1 MSEWRS
7 QSSFAVPAAPASS
20 FRVMVGRQPILDRR
34 RQVYGYEL
42 LFRPAAGQAADVTSE
57 DAAAHVIADGILSF
71 GLHRLTNGRR
81 AFVELTPAFLRH
93 DVVNVLPSERVVIQI
108 PADADIDAETLAAC
122 RRLRNDGY
130 QLALSRFTDF
140 TRAAGLLPLV
150 NFVKTGTAVLPAADA
165 GVLPGGTSTI
175 AGDVQS
181 YDRFNDAIRSG
192 YTHFQG
198 FFFEQPASV
207 PSRAIPRGQIGYL
220 RLLYALN
227 DPNLSLSDLED
238 LMKHDASLCYRLLR
252 TVNSAGF
259 AQTREITSIRHAL
272 LLLGR
277 DTVRRWASLWVMTD
291 LGAAAHAELLVMAS
305 IRGRFCELLAH
316 NASGEAAGGE
326 GFLVGMCS
334 CLDVILEQPMAAIVA
349 ELPLSSRVSDALLG
363 RDNEGRRLLKCAIAY
378 ERGDWNSALP
388 LAEAAGVDCAW
399 LAPAHADA
407 LTWAHQLTRTP
418 GVRCSSRT
426 PGALSMNSII
436 WGH

>member
-1 MSEWRS
+1 MSEWRT
-7 QSSFAVPAAPASS
+7 QSRPAVPAAPASS
-20 FRVMVGRQPILDRR
+20 FRVMVGRQPILDRKR
-34 RQVYGYEL
+34 RVFGYEL
-42 LFRPAAGQAADVTSE
+42 LFRPAASPTGDVTRQ

-71 GLHRLTNGRR
+71 GLDRLTSNRR

-93 DVVNVLPSERVVIQI
+93 DVVKVLPSDRVVIQI
-108 PADADIDAETLAAC
+108 PADAEIDAETVAAC
-122 RRLRNDGY
+122 RRLRDDGY
-130 QLALSRFTDF
+130 QLALSRFTN
-140 TRAAGLLPLV
+140 AAQGPGLLPLV
-150 NFVKTGTAVLPAADA
+150 QFVKTGAGAVPLVEDGLVPN
-165 GVLPGGTSTI
+165 GTSTI

-181 YDRFNDAIRSG
+181 YDGFNDAVRSG

-227 DPNLSLSDLED
+227 DPNLSLTDLED

-291 LGAAAHAELLVMAS
+291 LGAEAHAELLVMAS
-305 IRGRFCELLAH
+305 IRGRFCELLAQKLH
-316 NASGEAAGGE
+316 GQEAGGE

-349 ELPLSSRVSDALLG
+349 ELPLSARVSDALIG
-363 RDNEGRRLLKCAIAY
+363 RDNDGRRLLNCAIAY
-378 ERGDWNSALP
+378 ERGNWEAALSCAN
-388 LAEAAGVDCAW
+388 LAGVDRAW

-407 LTWAHQLTRTP
+407 LMWAQQLMRTPTRTP
-418 GVRCSSRT
+418 GVR
-426 PGALSMNSII
+426 
-436 WGH
+436 